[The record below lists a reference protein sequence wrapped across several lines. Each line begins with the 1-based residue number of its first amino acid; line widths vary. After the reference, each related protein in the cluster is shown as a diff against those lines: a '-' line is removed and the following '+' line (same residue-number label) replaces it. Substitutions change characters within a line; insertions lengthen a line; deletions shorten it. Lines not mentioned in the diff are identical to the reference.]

1 VIDSRGATDQPV
13 RFGARTWRG
22 VLGLLA
28 LGAAAACLL
37 ALVLARSLIAQG
49 FDWADWALV
58 IPIVVFTV
66 VWLVIMAAITEWT
79 IAGHELRRRRWLS
92 WPGREP
98 STVMELGPQ
107 LEIVHETRS
116 GWRIRPYGPTIYVPS
131 RRTTPLTS
139 AMERAGVRVID
150 WRGDWARRHRLLDR
164 FGVLIGLVGGVAM
177 LVTIAQ
183 GPLRSAGFAAYCASL
198 GAMYLGFATDYLP
211 WKMRRH
217 SAQVG

>member
-1 VIDSRGATDQPV
+1 VADTRVIGGTRDRLTRRHGPAGQIWGAHV
-13 RFGARTWRG
+13 AR

-116 GWRIRPYGPTIYVPS
+116 GWRIRPYGPTIYVPF
-131 RRTTPLTS
+131 RRTTPSRARWSVPAS
-139 AMERAGVRVID
+139 ASSTGGATGRADTDCSTG
-150 WRGDWARRHRLLDR
+150 WAR
-164 FGVLIGLVGGVAM
+164 
-177 LVTIAQ
+177 
-183 GPLRSAGFAAYCASL
+183 
-198 GAMYLGFATDYLP
+198 
-211 WKMRRH
+211 
-217 SAQVG
+217 